1 MIVNLGIEDMRFFSK
16 VFSLVRHDGVQK
28 NRPDTITYATVTH
41 DEEAVMHRVAELE
54 QHIEH
59 QNRQIAR
66 ARSLLQNAA
75 FLAGYHQPSLERD
88 IRILLREFDTK
99 DPQHG
104 TSPATARDWPLPP
117 SSGSTT
123 VSA

>member
-1 MIVNLGIEDMRFFSK
+1 MSFLTK
-16 VFSLVRHDGVQK
+16 VLSRVWNDSVQ
-28 NRPDTITYATVTH
+28 NDQPVTIANSVSTFDSSAATLR
-41 DEEAVMHRVAELE
+41 MAELE

-88 IRILLREFDTK
+88 IRILLTEIESQD
-99 DPQHG
+99 
-104 TSPATARDWPLPP
+104 ARNGAAGSKSGAPRSWQVPP
-117 SSGSTT
+117 STGSATL
-123 VSA
+123 SA

>member
-1 MIVNLGIEDMRFFSK
+1 MSFLNRM
-16 VFSLVRHDGVQK
+16 FSLVWNESEQQDQSVAITEPVSIHDNVA
-28 NRPDTITYATVTH
+28 ATL
-41 DEEAVMHRVAELE
+41 RIAELE

-88 IRILLREFDTK
+88 IRILLTEIETK
-99 DPQHG
+99 DVRTG
-104 TSPATARDWPLPP
+104 TTSPRAGASRSWTLPP
-117 SSGSTT
+117 SGSKT